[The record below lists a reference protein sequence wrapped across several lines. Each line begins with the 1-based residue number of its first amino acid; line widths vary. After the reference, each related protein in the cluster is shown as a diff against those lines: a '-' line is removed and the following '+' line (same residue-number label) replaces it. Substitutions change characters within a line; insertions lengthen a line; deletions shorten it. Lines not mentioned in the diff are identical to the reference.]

1 MSGKTISIMK
11 ILFSLILLVAFN
23 FEIKA
28 NTYVVSVGIADYKYI
43 NDLRFTER
51 DAITFDD
58 IMSGITEERIILL
71 GRDATHANISRTIRS
86 AFAKAKTDD
95 TVIFFFSGHGYEGGF
110 CCYDMRPNSYIGG
123 ISYQEM
129 QILFRNCRSE
139 KKIVIA
145 DACFSGGLSKQ
156 KTQLTVQTVQNSDV
170 IFFLSSRMDET
181 SLELPDGPNGLFT
194 YFLAKGLYG
203 EADTS
208 HDTYVT
214 IKEIY
219 DYVSRGVIGY
229 AQQIPHDQHPTIWGK
244 YNSNLKLIKW
254 KN

>member
-1 MSGKTISIMK
+1 MLLFLICSPIYAQKT
-11 ILFSLILLVAFN
+11 F
-23 FEIKA
+23 
-28 NTYVVSVGIADYKYI
+28 VVSVGIADYRYI

-51 DAITFDD
+51 DAATFDE
-58 IMSGITEERIILL
+58 IMSGNTEERIMLL
-71 GRDATHANISRTIRS
+71 GSEATHANISRTIRS

-129 QILFRNCRSE
+129 QILFRNCRAG

-156 KTQLTVQTVQNSDV
+156 KTQLSVQTVQNCDV
-170 IFFLSSRMDET
+170 IFFLSSKMDET

-244 YNSNLKLIKW
+244 YESNLKLIKW